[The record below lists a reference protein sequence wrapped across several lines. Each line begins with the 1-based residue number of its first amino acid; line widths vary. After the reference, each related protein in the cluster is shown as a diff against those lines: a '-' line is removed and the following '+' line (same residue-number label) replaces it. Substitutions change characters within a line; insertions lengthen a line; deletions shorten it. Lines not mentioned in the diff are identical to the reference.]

1 MPRGIPRRGLLPVL
15 FTSIRCLRR
24 ECKSVKSPAG
34 QSDQIS
40 CNGTTLQR
48 TAPRCNARHHAATHG
63 TTLQRTA
70 PRCNARHQAATHGT
84 TLQQSAPRSLTS
96 QSGSSYTTKC
106 AFPSQPLRRRSCVT
120 SASACGGA
128 LSTPRACATNAVAR
142 SAAFPSAAGTSGP
155 TLSRSK
161 YSARSS
167 GRSVEALVRELGEA
181 SASALAGDGFGAG
194 GGLGREDCGATASG
208 CLSGTYEP
216 RRRS

>member
-40 CNGTTLQR
+40 CN
-48 TAPRCNARHHAATHG
+48 ARHH
-63 TTLQRTA
+63 
-70 PRCNARHQAATHGT
+70 AATHGT

-120 SASACGGA
+120 SASVCGGA

-142 SAAFPSAAGTSGP
+142 SAAFPSPAGTSGP

>member
-40 CNGTTLQR
+40 CNGTPLQR
-48 TAPRCNARHHAATHG
+48 TAPRCNARHH
-63 TTLQRTA
+63 
-70 PRCNARHQAATHGT
+70 AATHGT